1 MAKGAGGQMGFV
13 AALVRSAHLVHPV
26 YAESSRECGFTA
38 QRGQPSGAQY

>member
-13 AALVRSAHLVHPV
+13 AALVRSALLVHPV
-26 YAESSRECGFTA
+26 YAESSRECGITA